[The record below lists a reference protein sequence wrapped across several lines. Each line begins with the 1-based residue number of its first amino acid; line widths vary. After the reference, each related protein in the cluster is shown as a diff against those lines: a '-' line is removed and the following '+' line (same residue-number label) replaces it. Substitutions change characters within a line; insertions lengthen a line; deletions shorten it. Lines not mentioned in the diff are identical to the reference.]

1 MAELI
6 KFSKRQTQALA
17 EAPVERQEQYLAFT
31 LGTETFA
38 IDIRAI
44 REVIQFGGITEV
56 PLMPPFI
63 RGVINLRGSVV
74 PVIDLFVRFGRP
86 PATVAHR
93 TCIVILELAQDEG
106 TAELGILVDNVSA
119 VLSIAPSEIEP
130 APSFG
135 SDIRA
140 EFIAGV
146 AKVSNHFAILL
157 DVNHVLSVEE
167 LTALVDQDQAG
178 SSATPL
184 VPPPGGTHA
193 RASQSEVGGRP
204 VPAIPSQPQS
214 ATTASSR

>member
-17 EAPVERQEQYLAFT
+17 TAPVESREQYLAFT
-31 LGTETFA
+31 LGGETFA
-38 IDIRAI
+38 MDIRSI

-86 PATVAHR
+86 ASQVAHR
-93 TCIVILELAQDEG
+93 TCIVILELTQGEA
-106 TAELGILVDNVSA
+106 TAELGVLVDNVSE
-119 VLSIAPSEIEP
+119 VLSISASEVEP
-130 APSFG
+130 TPAFG

-146 AKVSNHFAILL
+146 AKVGERFVILL
-157 DVNHVLSVEE
+157 DVNHVLSVDE
-167 LTALVDQDQAG
+167 LAALVG
-178 SSATPL
+178 
-184 VPPPGGTHA
+184 
-193 RASQSEVGGRP
+193 
-204 VPAIPSQPQS
+204 
-214 ATTASSR
+214 

>member
-6 KFSKRQTQALA
+6 KFSRRQTQALA
-17 EAPVERQEQYLAFT
+17 AAPVERREQDLAFT
-31 LGTETFA
+31 LGGETFA
-38 IDIRAI
+38 MDIRSI

-86 PATVAHR
+86 ACAVAHR
-93 TCIVILELAQDEG
+93 TCIVILELAQGDS
-106 TAELGILVDNVSA
+106 TAELGVMVDNVSE
-119 VLSIAPSEIEP
+119 VLSIAASEVEP
-130 APSFG
+130 APAFG

-146 AKVSNHFAILL
+146 AKVGDRFVILL

-167 LTALVDQDQAG
+167 MAALVG
-178 SSATPL
+178 
-184 VPPPGGTHA
+184 
-193 RASQSEVGGRP
+193 
-204 VPAIPSQPQS
+204 
-214 ATTASSR
+214 

>member
-17 EAPVERQEQYLAFT
+17 SAPVERREQYLAFT
-31 LGTETFA
+31 LGGETFA
-38 IDIRAI
+38 MDIRSI

-86 PATVAHR
+86 ACAVAHR
-93 TCIVILELAQDEG
+93 TCIVILELTQGEN
-106 TAELGILVDNVSA
+106 TAELGVMVDNVSE
-119 VLSIAPSEIEP
+119 VLSIGTSEVEP

-146 AKVSNHFAILL
+146 AKVGERFVLLL
-157 DVNHVLSVEE
+157 DVNRVLSVDE
-167 LTALVDQDQAG
+167 LAALVG
-178 SSATPL
+178 
-184 VPPPGGTHA
+184 
-193 RASQSEVGGRP
+193 
-204 VPAIPSQPQS
+204 
-214 ATTASSR
+214 